1 MSRSG
6 LAAGNVWTGCGV
18 VTIECDL
25 DRRQNEGAEGEKS
38 ISKQADTTSGL
49 AAVIE
54 SFCETDG
61 AGFIGLHGLTL
72 RRRLLILQAA
82 SHQVFQALKRRR
94 PVAKIIPTAACF
106 L

>member
-54 SFCETDG
+54 SF
-61 AGFIGLHGLTL
+61 
-72 RRRLLILQAA
+72 
-82 SHQVFQALKRRR
+82 
-94 PVAKIIPTAACF
+94 
-106 L
+106 